1 MEQTGARPR
10 HPAIALS
17 AIPQPG
23 SQECGPFFFFFKEI
37 RIISPSG
44 IEIRAKMQLILDEV
58 HIFLGK
64 IR

>member
-23 SQECGPFFFFFKEI
+23 SQECGLFFFSSANPDNFTIWRRNESQDATTVILKED
-37 RIISPSG
+37 
-44 IEIRAKMQLILDEV
+44 Q
-58 HIFLGK
+58 IFLE
-64 IR
+64 